1 MRIFDPSKGGMGK
14 ELKIARIKLIK
25 AVNFKTESRIN
36 GTSNG
41 LKIFNKTAA
50 KTAMAKLLKIP
61 AAETQSSPGFIS
73 LKLKG
78 LTGTGLAQPKS
89 IGEPEKIKR
98 AGKRMVPIGSMWG
111 MGFRVN
117 LPAASAVLSP
127 NLRAIYPCMTSW
139 IITEN
144 KRITID
150 KAKNAGSMF
159 KLYEIK
165 LIKYRMGIIIR
176 TYTHAGSYPA
186 KLNEAR
192 CFGL

>member
-14 ELKIARIKLIK
+14 ELKIAKTKLIK
-25 AVNFKTESRIN
+25 AVNFKTESRVN

-50 KTAMAKLLKIP
+50 KTAMAKLIKTP
-61 AAETQSSPGFIS
+61 AAETQSSPDFIS

-89 IGEPEKIKR
+89 MGEPENIKR

-111 MGFRVN
+111 MGFKVN

-127 NLRAIYPCMTSW
+127 NLKAMYPCITSW
-139 IITEN
+139 IMTE
-144 KRITID
+144 KSKTTTAI
-150 KAKNAGSMF
+150 AKNRGSIA
-159 KLYEIK
+159 KLY
-165 LIKYRMGIIIR
+165 LI
-176 TYTHAGSYPA
+176 
-186 KLNEAR
+186 
-192 CFGL
+192 